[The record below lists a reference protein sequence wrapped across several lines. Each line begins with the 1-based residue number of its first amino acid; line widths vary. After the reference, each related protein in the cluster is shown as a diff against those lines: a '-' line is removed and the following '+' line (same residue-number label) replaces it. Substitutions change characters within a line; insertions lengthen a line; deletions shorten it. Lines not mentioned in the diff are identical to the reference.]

1 MDQRDHYRDKF
12 GEASTAVPC
21 TCFNNELIYFGKL
34 KFSQVVN
41 RKNEIVSSSLVNAL
55 ERFRLGRCAA
65 TFAVLYF
72 DDGNWTFFPLI
83 HVLNTIR
90 TRFKGRHVAG
100 VLREDK
106 AYYDKCPASR
116 SGSTQI
122 LLSRGSVGLQLATDN
137 FQRRTFS
144 VSYSYA
150 TVHDFVCSMRRGSG
164 NKIVVVSSSGYGER
178 AAAFSYDC
186 STREIGG
193 NADKWYIRLNIHLQK
208 KGTFECKRSGII
220 GGVQEYHTLCGK
232 WPWTSADLVP
242 VSKEVMLNDCPMF
255 MQAIAKVSRSFENSG
270 KCNDSDLIRSTLVAI
285 ITGLGYP
292 WPSSRFEE
300 NILHCDVDQ
309 VLTFHEAKT
318 FRKSYFKGN
327 RNPWPTIVGN
337 MKKMVNV
344 LSDNRSEIET
354 SNPVLELLLN
364 GDIDRVL
371 TVHEAKTTRRS
382 YFKEQTNRLNPNYV
396 RINQNGSTFKV
407 GVLQNR
413 MTDVIQQCFFNET
426 LLLLLVKNRVL
437 LRGGSLTFCAR
448 CLNPQA
454 KTCKS
459 HIISRCALQQIFG
472 KNKCMYISQR
482 QELVS
487 SSECWF
493 RLQCRICD
501 NSTCADENKFKKRFC
516 AKELKVSPQKIPAVE
531 LRVIIAFFFRGIMAN
546 VDLLRLI
553 ARNQEWRG
561 ILNCVLRLREQ
572 CIKPRSAIKVISCKL
587 MNDSTL
593 RNQSVEFPILVSS
606 ENWGSFFYLRLQ
618 QYCYAI
624 PIEQQRQ
631 DSLQANFPAVVK
643 AISGKLR
650 QKREKYLRNVSE
662 PINQALMVTGYV
674 TGGHLFI

>member
-1 MDQRDHYRDKF
+1 MDARDHYRDKF
-12 GEASTAVPC
+12 REASTAVPC

-41 RKNEIVSSSLVNAL
+41 RENGIVSSSLVSAF
-55 ERFRLGRCAA
+55 ERFRLGRCTD
-65 TFAVLYF
+65 TFAALYF
-72 DDGNWTFFPLI
+72 DDRNIAYLI
-83 HVLNTIR
+83 LNTIR

-106 AYYDKCPASR
+106 AYYGKCR
-116 SGSTQI
+116 SGSSQI
-122 LLSRGSVGLQLATDN
+122 LLSRHVGRGSVGLQLATDN
-137 FQRRTFS
+137 FQRRIVS
-144 VSYSYA
+144 VSYGCA

-164 NKIVVVSSSGYGER
+164 NKIVVVSSSGYGEH
-178 AAAFSYDC
+178 AAALSYDC

-193 NADKWYIRLNIHLQK
+193 NADGWYIRPNVLLQK

-220 GGVQEYHTLCGK
+220 GGVQEYHTLCEK

-242 VSKEVMLNDCPMF
+242 VSKEAMVNDCPMF
-255 MQAIAKVSRSFENSG
+255 VQVIAKVSTSFENSG
-270 KCNDSDLIRSTLVAI
+270 KCNDSDFIRSTLVAI
-285 ITGLGYP
+285 VTGLGYP

-300 NILHCDVDQ
+300 IVLHCDVDQ

-327 RNPWPTIVGN
+327 TNPWPTTVGN

-344 LSDNRSEIET
+344 LSDNRSKVET
-354 SNPVLELLLN
+354 SKPVLELLLH
-364 GDIDRVL
+364 GDVDQVL

-396 RINQNGSTFKV
+396 RMNQNGF

-448 CLNPQA
+448 CLNPHA

-459 HIISRCALQQIFG
+459 HIISRCALEQIFG

-482 QELVS
+482 EELVS
-487 SSECWF
+487 SNGCWF

-531 LRVIIAFFFRGIMAN
+531 LRVIIAFIFRGIMAN

-553 ARNQEWRG
+553 ARNQEWQG

-606 ENWGSFFYLRLQ
+606 EIWGSFFYLWLQ

-650 QKREKYLRNVSE
+650 QKRKKYLGNFSE

>member
-55 ERFRLGRCAA
+55 ERFRLGRCTA

-300 NILHCDVDQ
+300 NTLHCDVDQ

-344 LSDNRSEIET
+344 LSDN
-354 SNPVLELLLN
+354 
-364 GDIDRVL
+364 
-371 TVHEAKTTRRS
+371 
-382 YFKEQTNRLNPNYV
+382 
-396 RINQNGSTFKV
+396 
-407 GVLQNR
+407 
-413 MTDVIQQCFFNET
+413 
-426 LLLLLVKNRVL
+426 
-437 LRGGSLTFCAR
+437 
-448 CLNPQA
+448 
-454 KTCKS
+454 
-459 HIISRCALQQIFG
+459 
-472 KNKCMYISQR
+472 
-482 QELVS
+482 
-487 SSECWF
+487 
-493 RLQCRICD
+493 
-501 NSTCADENKFKKRFC
+501 
-516 AKELKVSPQKIPAVE
+516 
-531 LRVIIAFFFRGIMAN
+531 
-546 VDLLRLI
+546 
-553 ARNQEWRG
+553 
-561 ILNCVLRLREQ
+561 
-572 CIKPRSAIKVISCKL
+572 
-587 MNDSTL
+587 
-593 RNQSVEFPILVSS
+593 
-606 ENWGSFFYLRLQ
+606 
-618 QYCYAI
+618 
-624 PIEQQRQ
+624 
-631 DSLQANFPAVVK
+631 
-643 AISGKLR
+643 
-650 QKREKYLRNVSE
+650 
-662 PINQALMVTGYV
+662 
-674 TGGHLFI
+674 